1 MINNI
6 VLNGRLA
13 FDNEVKQTNNGHAV
27 ISNRLA
33 VERNYKDAQG
43 NRDTDFINVV
53 FWRQQAEVLNQ
64 YAKKGDLIG
73 VQGRLQVRSY
83 ENQQGQ
89 RVEVVEVVVN
99 ELQFLQTKNST
110 QNQGNNNGF
119 SGQNYN
125 QGNSQGNNYNS
136 GNQQNNGGFNM
147 QDGTPVDISEDDLP
161 F

>member
-1 MINNI
+1 M
-6 VLNGRLA
+6 
-13 FDNEVKQTNNGHAV
+13 
-27 ISNRLA
+27 
-33 VERNYKDAQG
+33 
-43 NRDTDFINVV
+43 
-53 FWRQQAEVLNQ
+53 
-64 YAKKGDLIG
+64 
-73 VQGRLQVRSY
+73 QVRSY

-99 ELQFLQTKNST
+99 ELQFLQSKNSN

-136 GNQQNNGGFNM
+136 GNKQNKGDFNM
-147 QDGTPVDISEDDLP
+147 QDGTPVDISESDLP